1 MNKVYYF
8 CFVAMLLTA
17 CVTSHGKGGDQIKS
31 EKMTMKKNE
40 AIFAGGCF
48 WCVEGPF
55 MLLEGVESVTSGY
68 IGGQT
73 ENPTYKQVC
82 TGTTGHAEAVKV
94 AFDSSKVSFEQLLEV
109 FFTVH
114 DPTQLNRQG
123 NDIGTQYRSAI
134 FPINAEQREIADAYI
149 AALTDAAVFD
159 KPIVTSI
166 EDADVFYI
174 AEEYHQDYFNK
185 NPEDAFCL
193 FVAKPKLDKVRKL
206 FADRLKK

>member
-8 CFVAMLLTA
+8 CFIAMLFAA
-17 CVTSHGKGGDQIKS
+17 CVRSHGQGGESIKKEIMMM
-31 EKMTMKKNE
+31 EKHT

-55 MLLEGVESVTSGY
+55 MLLEGVESVSSGY
-68 IGGQT
+68 MGGQT

-82 TGTTGHAEAVKV
+82 TGTTGHAEVVKV
-94 AFDSSKVSFEQLLEV
+94 VFDSSKVSYDQLLEV

-134 FPINAEQREIADAYI
+134 FPLSEEQREVAKAYI
-149 AALTDAAVFD
+149 AALTEAAVYD
-159 KPIVTSI
+159 RPIVTSI

-174 AEEYHQDYFNK
+174 AEDYHQDYFNK

>member
-8 CFVAMLLTA
+8 CFIALLFASCVA
-17 CVTSHGKGGDQIKS
+17 SHGQGSDQMKTK
-31 EKMTMKKNE
+31 KMTMEKNE

-68 IGGQT
+68 IGGHT
-73 ENPTYKQVC
+73 ANPTYKQVC

-94 AFDSSKVSFEQLLEV
+94 VFDSSKVSYEQLLEV

-134 FPINAEQREIADAYI
+134 FPLNAEQQEQAAAYI
-149 AALTDAAVFD
+149 QALNDAAVFE

-166 EDADVFYI
+166 ENADVFYV
-174 AEEYHQDYFNK
+174 AEDYHQDYFNK

-206 FADRLKK
+206 FAERLKK